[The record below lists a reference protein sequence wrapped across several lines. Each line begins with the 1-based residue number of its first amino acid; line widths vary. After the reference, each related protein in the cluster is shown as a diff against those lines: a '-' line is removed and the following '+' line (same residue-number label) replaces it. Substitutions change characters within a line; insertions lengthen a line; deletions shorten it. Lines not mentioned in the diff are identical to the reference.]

1 MDIFQLRVG
10 RPSNFLEH
18 LHISFSACFRN
29 FILWETTLCCWGGC
43 FQNTGCFLVGHVFNQ
58 ASRPITDFC
67 NRIKVRQS
75 YFFACPIH
83 INALFMWCPGTI
95 ENAICLGCFSPAC
108 HRWSKMYVDEVE
120 TMYGHLLLQYK
131 HVPNIPVKQEPIRP
145 KIWHM
150 FLQGRGCVGVVYFH
164 VLLNML
170 GWYFIKGCVQQ
181 LNNHAVL
188 NNKNP
193 MPSVSIWPTNN
204 GTKMNRSNTEPRL
217 NLEKIYAHHCANR
230 TCASLIRQTR
240 NGKNTW
246 IAVFVQAP
254 C

>member
-1 MDIFQLRVG
+1 MPRNNQKRNL
-10 RPSNFLEH
+10 
-18 LHISFSACFRN
+18 FRLLLASLSPVIQN
-29 FILWETTLCCWGGC
+29 VCWRGW
-43 FQNTGCFLVGHVFNQ
+43 N
-58 ASRPITDFC
+58 D
-67 NRIKVRQS
+67 VR
-75 YFFACPIH
+75 
-83 INALFMWCPGTI
+83 
-95 ENAICLGCFSPAC
+95 
-108 HRWSKMYVDEVE
+108 
-120 TMYGHLLLQYK
+120 HLLLQYK